1 MGILKTILWIL
12 LGYYLLKLVARLA
25 RPWASRYAQR
35 KMEEAFRRAAPY
47 RDPSP
52 RNDTRAG
59 EVSIDKR
66 PPARRPSGNKVGE
79 YIEFEEIE

>member
-12 LGYYLLKLVARLA
+12 LGYYLLRLVARLA
-25 RPWASRYAQR
+25 RPWLSRYAQR
-35 KMEEAFRRAAPY
+35 KMAEAFGQGGPY
-47 RDPSP
+47 RDPG
-52 RNDTRAG
+52 TRDNSRVG

-66 PPARRPSGNKVGE
+66 PPSRKASGKKVGE